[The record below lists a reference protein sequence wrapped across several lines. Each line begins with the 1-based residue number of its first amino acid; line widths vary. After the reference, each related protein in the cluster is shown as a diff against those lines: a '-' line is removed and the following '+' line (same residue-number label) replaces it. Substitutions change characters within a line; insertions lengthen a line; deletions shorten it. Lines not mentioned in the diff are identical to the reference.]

1 MEKLY
6 VTYTKK
12 NQVTGEVYSGMA
24 SGEYTGSEKDERKI
38 ISSRDSNHHK
48 NQEDFDRAL
57 IDQKSQDK
65 DAIRGREQMLIE
77 HFGGAKSEGGTS
89 GNAINGISPTNKKKG
104 QYMDAALK
112 LFGFLSLVL
121 AIFYMVT

>member
-1 MEKLY
+1 MDKLY

-12 NQVTGEVYSGMA
+12 NKSTDEVYSGMA

-38 ISSRDSNHHK
+38 ISNRDSNHHK
-48 NQEDFDRAL
+48 NQEDFDRAI

-89 GNAINGISPTNKKKG
+89 GNAINGISPKNKKKD
-104 QYMDAALK
+104 QYLEAALK
-112 LFGFLSLVL
+112 LFGFLSLIL
-121 AIFYMVT
+121 AIFYIVI